1 MDDKDIAHINL
12 RKHPVNRKFIIVLA
26 QGTGYIVFVV
36 ARLVLFSHDR
46 DVMVCAVHRRAHQVD
61 CTRVHTDILFV
72 GVFLM
77 DCRCHKA
84 AIRRQHETSHLCIK
98 RYIAHASRN
107 QNFLINLAD
116 ALADCKDIVRLLIR
130 AVRNANATRQVDKFN
145 ICASL
150 FFQLDRHL
158 KQYLRK
164 HRIILIC
171 NRIACKEGMD
181 TEMFRTFCF
190 QHLECL
196 K

>member
-1 MDDKDIAHINL
+1 
-12 RKHPVNRKFIIVLA
+12 
-26 QGTGYIVFVV
+26 
-36 ARLVLFSHDR
+36 
-46 DVMVCAVHRRAHQVD
+46 
-61 CTRVHTDILFV
+61 
-72 GVFLM
+72 M

-145 ICASL
+145 ICAGL

-158 KQYLRK
+158 K
-164 HRIILIC
+164 
-171 NRIACKEGMD
+171 
-181 TEMFRTFCF
+181 
-190 QHLECL
+190 
-196 K
+196 